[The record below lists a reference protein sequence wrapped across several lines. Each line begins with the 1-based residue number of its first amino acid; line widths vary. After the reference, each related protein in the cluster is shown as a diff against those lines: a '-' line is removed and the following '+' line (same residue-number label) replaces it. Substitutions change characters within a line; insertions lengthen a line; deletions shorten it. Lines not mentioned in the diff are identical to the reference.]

1 VIIHQVILIELIVLL
16 CLTTGEGL
24 KVLAEV
30 QNNSSRTIKPKYCL
44 YEKHSFFARGKRK
57 LHTHDLFKE
66 EGEPIEP
73 NSRKTV
79 TKVLPIPPSLTVSI
93 LNCRILKVEYR
104 LRVSFRIESKDK

>member
-1 VIIHQVILIELIVLL
+1 
-16 CLTTGEGL
+16 L